1 MNNDWKWQAEPSG
14 MLDCVGTMVWN
25 TRTSE
30 AILIDPT
37 DDASVFLE
45 FFQTHNLKLTQILLT
60 HAHFDHCANA
70 CEVAKTFQVP
80 LRLHRD
86 DWALFHQLPEWGAR
100 YGILA
105 PAPDVTPIHVEHGE
119 ALTMIGGL
127 AIKVLHTPGHTPGQ
141 VAYYM
146 EALGLVVVGDTLFQG
161 SVGRTD
167 FPGGS
172 FPQLENSVR
181 SHLYSLPEATVVV
194 PGHGDTTTI
203 GDEKRHNP
211 YVRP

>member
-1 MNNDWKWQAEPSG
+1 MFSSLEPIDRYQP
-14 MLDCVGTMVWN
+14 LEVLGTGGFG
-25 TRTSE
+25 
-30 AILIDPT
+30 
-37 DDASVFLE
+37 SVYRARHMHTGE
-45 FFQTHNLKLTQILLT
+45 I
-60 HAHFDHCANA
+60 
-70 CEVAKTFQVP
+70 VA
-80 LRLHRD
+80 L
-86 DWALFHQLPEWGAR
+86 
-100 YGILA
+100 
-105 PAPDVTPIHVEHGE
+105 
-119 ALTMIGGL
+119 
-127 AIKVLHTPGHTPGQ
+127 KVLHTPGHTPGQ